1 MHTKELD
8 LAVIS
13 DVHLGTYGCHA
24 KELLSY
30 LKSIRPR
37 VLVLNGDIIDGW
49 QFRKK
54 FFPKSHLQVIQ
65 HIIKMS
71 VDGTKVYYI
80 TGNHD
85 DFLRRFSDTDMGNIA
100 LRDKL
105 VLQIG
110 GKRIWFFH
118 GDIFDASIITTPL
131 LARLGGNGYDWL
143 IRINRLINQIRQRL
157 NMEPFSFSGKIK
169 ASVKQAVKFIQDF
182 ENKAIE
188 VAAEKGFDTVVC
200 GHIHQPQ
207 NKMVNTNYG
216 EIHYLNAGDWI
227 ENLSALEYRN
237 QCWKLYTY
245 DEHDYPALHSRLQIR
260 SGKKEKTSHSAS
272 YAFLYKKI
280 VENTSKGF
288 EELHTLSLSDDT
300 DDPSTKAWLH
310 ANAQGDI
317 VTAEDLSN

>member
-1 MHTKELD
+1 
-8 LAVIS
+8 
-13 DVHLGTYGCHA
+13 
-24 KELLSY
+24 
-30 LKSIRPR
+30 
-37 VLVLNGDIIDGW
+37 
-49 QFRKK
+49 
-54 FFPKSHLQVIQ
+54 
-65 HIIKMS
+65 MS
-71 VDGTKVYYI
+71 GEGTKVYYI

-105 VLQIG
+105 VLQVG

-118 GDIFDASIITTPL
+118 GDIFDASIIATPL

-143 IRINRLINQIRQRL
+143 IRINRLLNKIRQSM
-157 NMEPFSFSGKIK
+157 NKEPYSFSGKIK

-188 VAAEKGFDTVVC
+188 VAAEKGFDVVVC

-207 NKMVNTNYG
+207 NKLVKTAYG
-216 EIHYLNAGDWI
+216 EIQYLNAGDWI

-237 QCWKLYTY
+237 QRWNLYVF
-245 DEHDYPALHSRLQIR
+245 DENDYPTIHSRLHVRQKKQEKASR
-260 SGKKEKTSHSAS
+260 SCS

-280 VENTSKGF
+280 VESTSKST
-288 EELHTLSLSDDT
+288 EELHSISFT
-300 DDPSTKAWLH
+300 DSALDSASKTWLH

-317 VTAEDLSN
+317 ITTEELS